1 MSEINFK
8 TPLELQALLGEKL
21 RSLRRTRGLDQR
33 STAERAGVSEKALR
47 NLEGGHG
54 STVETL
60 LRTLKAL
67 DALDGIEMLVPEATV
82 NPLALL
88 PRRVRRPREQN
99 EAGP

>member
-1 MSEINFK
+1 MGEINFN
-8 TPLELQALLGEKL
+8 TSLELQALLGEKL
-21 RSLRRTRGLDQR
+21 RGLRRARGLDQR
-33 STAERAGVSEKALR
+33 ATAERAGVSEKALR

-67 DALDGIEMLVPEATV
+67 DALDGLEMLVPEATV

-88 PRRVRRPREQN
+88 PRRIRRPRASE
-99 EAGP
+99 